1 VEQEQGINVVRLAE
15 QVILLEV
22 QVQVSLQLQTVALAS
37 RVERLEALMAVQA
50 EVGTRLVVLA
60 LLQELIALT

>member
-37 RVERLEALMAVQA
+37 RVERLEVLMAVQE